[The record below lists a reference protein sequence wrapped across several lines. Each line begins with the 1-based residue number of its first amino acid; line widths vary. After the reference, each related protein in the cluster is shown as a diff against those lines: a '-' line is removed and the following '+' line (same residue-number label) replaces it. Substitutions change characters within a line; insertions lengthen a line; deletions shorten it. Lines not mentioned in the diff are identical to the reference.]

1 MEFTLTATEVL
12 DKAAALAADALGLD
26 GEARGAWG
34 TEKKA
39 RAIERW
45 YKMCSAAEKA
55 AAMGEVRVA
64 PEVAGSVPRAEETGS
79 DVNHVGG
86 VKRDV
91 GDPSI
96 SAALQAKI

>member
-1 MEFTLTATEVL
+1 EFTMEFLTATEVL

-34 TEKKA
+34 YEEKA

-45 YKMCSAAEKA
+45 YKMCSEAEKA
-55 AAMGEVRVA
+55 AAGGGSPA
-64 PEVAGSVPRAEETGS
+64 PELAGSVPRADETAS

-86 VKRDV
+86 MKRDG

-96 SAALQAKI
+96 CAALQ